1 MLFGICCKFTI
12 NSELAVLCIRNLL
25 QIYNKF
31 RIEVAMYSE
40 FTANSGCQKR
50 LSLIV
55 WSNSFDVMEAEKVA
69 GVLNNKSGDG
79 IRAYGFRIIILRG
92 NVKMEF
98 FNINALLLKNQISLT
113 IIHNKSC
120 ILAAR
125 VTEY

>member
-1 MLFGICCKFTI
+1 
-12 NSELAVLCIRNLL
+12 
-25 QIYNKF
+25 
-31 RIEVAMYSE
+31 
-40 FTANSGCQKR
+40 
-50 LSLIV
+50 
-55 WSNSFDVMEAEKVA
+55 MEAEKVA

>member
-1 MLFGICCKFTI
+1 M
-12 NSELAVLCIRNLL
+12 VL
-25 QIYNKF
+25 
-31 RIEVAMYSE
+31 YSE

>member
-1 MLFGICCKFTI
+1 M
-12 NSELAVLCIRNLL
+12 
-25 QIYNKF
+25 
-31 RIEVAMYSE
+31 AMYSE

>member
-1 MLFGICCKFTI
+1 MAL
-12 NSELAVLCIRNLL
+12 
-25 QIYNKF
+25 
-31 RIEVAMYSE
+31 YSE
-40 FTANSGCQKR
+40 FTANSGYQKR

-69 GVLNNKSGDG
+69 CVLNNKSGDG

>member
-1 MLFGICCKFTI
+1 
-12 NSELAVLCIRNLL
+12 
-25 QIYNKF
+25 
-31 RIEVAMYSE
+31 MYSE
-40 FTANSGCQKR
+40 FTANGVCQKR

-120 ILAAR
+120 ILAAE
-125 VTEY
+125 VSEY

>member
-12 NSELAVLCIRNLL
+12 NSELVVLCIRNLL

-31 RIEVAMYSE
+31 RIGVALYSE
-40 FTANSGCQKR
+40 FTANGVVSKR
-50 LSLIV
+50 LGLIV

>member
-1 MLFGICCKFTI
+1 M
-12 NSELAVLCIRNLL
+12 
-25 QIYNKF
+25 
-31 RIEVAMYSE
+31 
-40 FTANSGCQKR
+40 
-50 LSLIV
+50 
-55 WSNSFDVMEAEKVA
+55 A
-69 GVLNNKSGDG
+69 GVLNNKSVDG

-92 NVKMEF
+92 NVKME

>member
-1 MLFGICCKFTI
+1 
-12 NSELAVLCIRNLL
+12 
-25 QIYNKF
+25 
-31 RIEVAMYSE
+31 MYSE

>member
-1 MLFGICCKFTI
+1 MAL
-12 NSELAVLCIRNLL
+12 
-25 QIYNKF
+25 
-31 RIEVAMYSE
+31 YSE
-40 FTANSGCQKR
+40 FTANGVVSKR
-50 LSLIV
+50 LGLVPYI
-55 WSNSFDVMEAEKVA
+55 NSFDVMEAEKVA

>member
-12 NSELAVLCIRNLL
+12 NSELTVLCIRNLL

>member
-1 MLFGICCKFTI
+1 M
-12 NSELAVLCIRNLL
+12 
-25 QIYNKF
+25 
-31 RIEVAMYSE
+31 AMYSE

-79 IRAYGFRIIILRG
+79 IKAYGFRIIILRG

>member
-1 MLFGICCKFTI
+1 MAL
-12 NSELAVLCIRNLL
+12 
-25 QIYNKF
+25 
-31 RIEVAMYSE
+31 YSE
-40 FTANSGCQKR
+40 FTANSGYQKR

-98 FNINALLLKNQISLT
+98 NINALLLKNQISLT

>member
-1 MLFGICCKFTI
+1 MAL
-12 NSELAVLCIRNLL
+12 
-25 QIYNKF
+25 
-31 RIEVAMYSE
+31 YSE
-40 FTANSGCQKR
+40 FTANGVVSKR
-50 LSLIV
+50 LGLIV

>member
-1 MLFGICCKFTI
+1 M
-12 NSELAVLCIRNLL
+12 
-25 QIYNKF
+25 
-31 RIEVAMYSE
+31 
-40 FTANSGCQKR
+40 
-50 LSLIV
+50 
-55 WSNSFDVMEAEKVA
+55 A

-92 NVKMEF
+92 NVKME

>member
-1 MLFGICCKFTI
+1 M
-12 NSELAVLCIRNLL
+12 VL
-25 QIYNKF
+25 
-31 RIEVAMYSE
+31 YSE
-40 FTANSGCQKR
+40 FTANGVVSKR
-50 LSLIV
+50 LGLIV

>member
-1 MLFGICCKFTI
+1 MAL
-12 NSELAVLCIRNLL
+12 
-25 QIYNKF
+25 
-31 RIEVAMYSE
+31 YSE
-40 FTANSGCQKR
+40 FTANGVVSKR
-50 LSLIV
+50 LGLIV
-55 WSNSFDVMEAEKVA
+55 WSNSFDVMEAEKAA

>member
-1 MLFGICCKFTI
+1 MAL
-12 NSELAVLCIRNLL
+12 
-25 QIYNKF
+25 
-31 RIEVAMYSE
+31 YSE

>member
-1 MLFGICCKFTI
+1 
-12 NSELAVLCIRNLL
+12 
-25 QIYNKF
+25 
-31 RIEVAMYSE
+31 VAMYSE

>member
-1 MLFGICCKFTI
+1 MAL
-12 NSELAVLCIRNLL
+12 
-25 QIYNKF
+25 
-31 RIEVAMYSE
+31 YSE
-40 FTANSGCQKR
+40 FTANGGCQKR